1 MWRDFSD
8 WGNGVGRAHD
18 PLSSALYLSVTLPP
32 SLTLASPG
40 FPSPPLVF
48 ETLCQGPF
56 CRPHCGGEK
65 KGARCASGLMACHS
79 LHGPLSWGSLAVG
92 LLAHSPP
99 QVSSPTCSLSTLEED
114 LTTPPPPNPSHMC
127 PEGPGP
133 ELQPTAMLK
142 STPEDRKQVREW
154 RKAARLLQ
162 HPLPVRPGGGSL
174 GRRGSA
180 GQRGPGGLP
189 LSCPTRITLPPPCRS
204 FTPCNCHCEPWKMG
218 LGPGRRL
225 AATGWPSVIKG
236 EAGTSVCSF
245 CGRHCPPGGC

>member
-1 MWRDFSD
+1 M
-8 WGNGVGRAHD
+8 GRAHD

-40 FPSPPLVF
+40 FPSPPLAF

-56 CRPHCGGEK
+56 CQPHYGGEK
-65 KGARCASGLMACHS
+65 KGARCASGLAARHS
-79 LHGPLSWGSLAVG
+79 LHGPLSWGALAVG

-133 ELQPTAMLK
+133 ELRPTAMLK

-154 RKAARLLQ
+154 RKAAGLLQ
-162 HPLPVRPGGGSL
+162 HPLPVRRGGGSL
-174 GRRGSA
+174 GRRGPA
-180 GQRGPGGLP
+180 GQWGPGGLP
-189 LSCPTRITLPPPCRS
+189 LSCPHSDHLASSLQKLYPMQLPLRALEDGVWACKKACS
-204 FTPCNCHCEPWKMG
+204 HWLAQCHQG
-218 LGPGRRL
+218 
-225 AATGWPSVIKG
+225 
-236 EAGTSVCSF
+236 
-245 CGRHCPPGGC
+245 

>member
-1 MWRDFSD
+1 
-8 WGNGVGRAHD
+8 
-18 PLSSALYLSVTLPP
+18 
-32 SLTLASPG
+32 
-40 FPSPPLVF
+40 
-48 ETLCQGPF
+48 
-56 CRPHCGGEK
+56 
-65 KGARCASGLMACHS
+65 
-79 LHGPLSWGSLAVG
+79 
-92 LLAHSPP
+92 
-99 QVSSPTCSLSTLEED
+99 
-114 LTTPPPPNPSHMC
+114 MC

-245 CGRHCPPGGC
+245 CGRHCPPGGCPSFMDRPLPGVLSGRAFCPKLPESFSLSTKGVPRGQGAQGCWWY